1 MYRGLILA
9 VSLLWVS
16 EVRSASDIYTIG
28 FPPPLNT
35 PIIASTC
42 DGLDLPC
49 RMDWEALFTPSLQPF
64 RSSLSVFRFPAA
76 PKHQGNQFAFVEVAY
91 VEHGNDDFDRLQH
104 MLGQTGRSAEQLWIH
119 GDLGFYGSDLDTQY
133 RISRLALPSKNVTE
147 AIGLCVFPVLNG
159 KTTVPDRCG
168 LLAFKSGNRKFLL
181 SSIGFAFGRDQPR
194 SAPHYALALAGES
207 RLAETDPKVEIL
219 KSRHAIE
226 QAFSARM
233 ENALKQAG
241 IFDNAVATRHSD
253 NFSKAEGNESES
265 SYLVLREQQSLREPI
280 APYRQIAKVDFQ
292 IETGGEWNAL
302 FADGGE
308 ESGIELLGGKQ
319 DWSVTLSWET
329 RTAIGHPA
337 PGQQD
342 VQVYTFYEPK
352 ATGSDVME
360 KIRSAFL
367 GVMKNVCA
375 PLAAIK
381 TEEKVSVLTGK
392 IKIECKGD

>member
-1 MYRGLILA
+1 MRRALIIAIGLLA
-9 VSLLWVS
+9 VS
-16 EVRSASDIYTIG
+16 EARSASDIYAID
-28 FPPPLNT
+28 FPPPLST

-42 DGLDLPC
+42 YGLDLPC

-64 RSSLSVFRFPAA
+64 KSSLSVFRFPAA
-76 PKHQGNQFAFVEVAY
+76 PKHQGNQFAFVEVSY
-91 VEHGNDDFDRLQH
+91 VEHGNDDYDRLQQ

-119 GDLGFYGSDLDTQY
+119 GDLGFYGADLDTQY
-133 RISRLALPSKNVTE
+133 RISHVALPSKKVVE

-159 KTTVPDRCG
+159 KTTAPDRCG
-168 LLAFKSGNRKFLL
+168 LLAFQSGNRKFLL

-194 SAPHYALALAGES
+194 SAPHYALDLASEN
-207 RLAETDPKVEIL
+207 RLAETDPRADIL

-226 QAFSARM
+226 QAFSTRM
-233 ENALKQAG
+233 ESALKQAG
-241 IFDNAVATRHSD
+241 IFDSAVATRRSD

-265 SYLVLREQQSLREPI
+265 SYVVLREQQSLRKPA

-302 FADGGE
+302 LADGGE

-360 KIRSAFL
+360 KVRSAFL
-367 GVMKNVCA
+367 DVMKTVCA
-375 PLAAIK
+375 PLAAVK
-381 TEEKVSVLTGK
+381 TAEAASVLTGR